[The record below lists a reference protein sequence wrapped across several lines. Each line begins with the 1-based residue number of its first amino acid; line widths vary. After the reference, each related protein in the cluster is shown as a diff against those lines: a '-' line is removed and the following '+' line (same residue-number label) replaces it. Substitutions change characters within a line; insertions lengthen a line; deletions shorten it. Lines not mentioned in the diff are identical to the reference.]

1 MEATRRQIY
10 NITGLLNRRKK
21 RTHNCS
27 RVDTDIDID
36 IDIDQLLE
44 SQAETAALNRL

>member
-10 NITGLLNRRKK
+10 NITGLLIRRKK
-21 RTHNCS
+21 RNHNCS

-36 IDIDQLLE
+36 KLLE
-44 SQAETAALNRL
+44 SHAATAALNGF